1 MDLTDLINIASSAG
15 VAVVIAVYLT
25 YWITNNMSQKL
36 DRIVEKLDDILRE
49 QREFYRMIIEE
60 LRKKSG

>member
-1 MDLTDLINIASSAG
+1 MDLTDLINIASSTG

-25 YWITNNMSQKL
+25 YWITNNMSQRL
-36 DRIVEKLDDILRE
+36 DKIVEKLDDILRE
-49 QREFYRMIIEE
+49 QREFYKMIIEE